1 MPLNEIINE
10 INSLLPETETIISS
24 AFVKLYTSDQKTRKW
39 VDTKLSGIIVLVV
52 DRILSAVLLRLYDL
66 SKLEM
71 TFETEAY
78 YGFSNSYKSLSDLF
92 HCFSIP
98 GGIVGLSFAKYE
110 QSKDFLRYVKLY
122 SPVDR
127 VDKVQQKNDQ
137 NQNAKWIQ
145 SFKSILSL
153 NKNDKSNAKIE
164 ISKPYAVQLVSRV
177 EWDKEKDDFNLDSLP
192 QELRKIFTFSMDSSP
207 SPVRH
212 TFNIQELNEDHQ
224 INLHKSTIISSS
236 RNSKEIDLVPRRN
249 KKIKIYKS
257 SPSGSIDK
265 EAIADGRNKKKN
277 EFPGLSKKKT
287 ANFNEVSDENESNLG
302 FSKSQKLK
310 SVERSPENVEKEKF
324 SESFNRKEEKK
335 KQDGKTYAQLYRE
348 LLKQG
353 VANRHRNMNLY
364 GNSEF
369 SSESSCASKK

>member
-1 MPLNEIINE
+1 MPINEIINE

-39 VDTKLSGIIVLVV
+39 VDTKLSGIIVLIV

-78 YGFSNSYKSLSDLF
+78 FGFGKSYKSLSDLF

-98 GGIVGLSFAKYE
+98 GGIIGLSFAKYE
-110 QSKDFLRYVKLY
+110 QSKEFLRYVKLY

-127 VDKVQQKNDQ
+127 VDKVQQKAGQSQ
-137 NQNAKWIQ
+137 NPKWIQ
-145 SFKSILSL
+145 SFKSILTL

-207 SPVRH
+207 SSPVRH
-212 TFNIQELNEDHQ
+212 TLNMQELSEDHHTPFNINR
-224 INLHKSTIISSS
+224 NISSS
-236 RNSKEIDLVPRRN
+236 RNSKEIDLVPRLN
-249 KKIKIYKS
+249 KKIKIYKFSPS
-257 SPSGSIDK
+257 SPADLQAISSERPKRLNEASGI
-265 EAIADGRNKKKN
+265 
-277 EFPGLSKKKT
+277 SKKKT
-287 ANFNEVSDENESNLG
+287 ANFNEIPEQSDLG
-302 FSKSQKLK
+302 LSKSRKLE
-310 SVERSPENVEKEKF
+310 SRESSPENDEKAKF
-324 SESFNRKEEKK
+324 SESFKKREEQKR
-335 KQDGKTYAQLYRE
+335 QEGKSYAQLYRD

-353 VANRHRNMNLY
+353 VANRHKNMNLY

-369 SSESSCASKK
+369 SSESSSASRI